1 MELIRSIRLKN
12 VRSQF
17 WPKLKK
23 ACFNLIRWVL
33 ILGICYIIIY
43 PLLTKISSSF
53 MSQRDLFDKTVQWI
67 PRFFT
72 LDNYTMVFEQL
83 KYPEAFLNSFI
94 LALLVSLLQLF
105 SCTLIGY
112 GFARFDFKG
121 KRLLFG
127 LVIFTLIVPPQMI
140 MIPMYLNFRY
150 FTLFGLIPGGINL
163 LGTYWPFILT
173 SITGTGLKNG
183 LFIFIM
189 RQFFKG
195 MPRGLEEAAYVDG
208 AGPLRT
214 FFKIMLPG
222 AIPALVIVFLFSF
235 VWQWNDFFLTNIYLG
250 NETVL
255 PMMLHGLKYNVE
267 AALDQPIS
275 TQYAS
280 LLNNTGSLMF
290 MAPLLLLYAF
300 MQKYFVE
307 SIERTGLV
315 G

>member
-1 MELIRSIRLKN
+1 MELISRINPKKNRDQIIKNMKHLFFSI
-12 VRSQF
+12 F
-17 WPKLKK
+17 
-23 ACFNLIRWVL
+23 RWVL

-53 MSQRDLFDKTVQWI
+53 MSKKDLFDKTVQWI
-67 PRFFT
+67 PRHFT
-72 LDNYTMVFEQL
+72 FDNYKLVFEVL
-83 KYPEAFLNSFI
+83 KYPKAFLNSFI
-94 LALLVSLLQLF
+94 LAFLVSLVQLL
-105 SCTLIGY
+105 SCTIIGY
-112 GFARFDFKG
+112 GFARFNFKG
-121 KRLLFG
+121 KKLLFG

-140 MIPMYLNFRY
+140 MIPMYLNFR
-150 FTLFGLIPGGINL
+150 FFDIFGLIPGGINL

-195 MPRGLEEAAYVDG
+195 MPRSLEEAAYVDG
-208 AGPLRT
+208 AGPIQT

-222 AIPALVIVFLFSF
+222 AVPALVIVFLFSF
-235 VWQWNDFFLTNIYLG
+235 VWQWNDYFLTNIYLG

-255 PMMLHGLKYNVE
+255 PIMLSGLRYSVE
-267 AALDQPIS
+267 GTLNETLS
-275 TQYAS
+275 TQYVS
-280 LLNNTGSLMF
+280 LLNNTGSLLF
-290 MAPLLLLYAF
+290 MAPLLVLYAF
-300 MQKYFVE
+300 MQRYFVE

>member
-72 LDNYTMVFEQL
+72 FDNYTMVFEQL

-150 FTLFGLIPGGINL
+150 FTLFGLIPEGINL
-163 LGTYWPFILT
+163 LGTFWPFILT

-267 AALDQPIS
+267 AVLDQPIS

>member
-1 MELIRSIRLKN
+1 MELISRIYPKN
-12 VRSQF
+12 NRDQII
-17 WPKLKK
+17 KK
-23 ACFNLIRWVL
+23 MKHMLFSLIRWVL

-53 MSQRDLFDKTVQWI
+53 MSKRDLFDKTVQWI
-67 PRFFT
+67 PRHFT
-72 LDNYTMVFEQL
+72 LDNYKMVFEQL
-83 KYPEAFLNSFI
+83 EYPKAFLNSFI
-94 LALLVSLLQLF
+94 LAFLVSLVQLL
-105 SCTLIGY
+105 SCTIIGY
-112 GFARFDFKG
+112 GFARFNFRG
-121 KRLLFG
+121 KKLIFG

-150 FTLFGLIPGGINL
+150 FDIFGLIPGGINL

-195 MPRGLEEAAYVDG
+195 MPRSLEEAAYVDG
-208 AGPLRT
+208 AGPIRT

-222 AIPALVIVFLFSF
+222 AVPALVIVFLFSF
-235 VWQWNDFFLTNIYLG
+235 VWQWNDYFLTNIYLG

-255 PMMLHGLKYNVE
+255 PIMLSGLRYSVE
-267 AALDQPIS
+267 GALGETIS

-280 LLNNTGSLMF
+280 LLNNTGSLLF
-290 MAPLLLLYAF
+290 MAPLLVLYAF
-300 MQKYFVE
+300 MQRYFVE

>member
-267 AALDQPIS
+267 ATLDQPIS

>member
-1 MELIRSIRLKN
+1 MELIRSTRLKN

-72 LDNYTMVFEQL
+72 FDNYTMVFEQL

-121 KRLLFG
+121 KGLLFG

-267 AALDQPIS
+267 ATLDQPIS

>member
-1 MELIRSIRLKN
+1 MELIRSTGLKN
-12 VRSQF
+12 IRSKF

-53 MSQRDLFDKTVQWI
+53 MSKRDLFDKTVQWI

-72 LDNYTMVFEQL
+72 FDNYTTVFEHL

-94 LALLVSLLQLF
+94 LALLVSILQLF

-121 KRLLFG
+121 KGLLFG

-150 FTLFGLIPGGINL
+150 FTVFGLIPGGINL

-208 AGPLRT
+208 AGPFRT

-255 PMMLHGLKYNVE
+255 PMMLHGLKYSVE

>member
-72 LDNYTMVFEQL
+72 FDNYTMVFEEL

-121 KRLLFG
+121 KGLLFG

-267 AALDQPIS
+267 ATLDQPIS